1 MPSPAK
7 TLAYSPGPEA
17 VWVRPVTST
26 EITVLRRLNPVLSAG
41 AVWAND
47 AVMVCQVR
55 RTSWRSSRH
64 QIRGRSNQEFRQR
77 GEHLCPERGVGKLP
91 EADGNVHTLGYK
103 NLIEVRHQQF
113 HTKQLVAI
121 QENRQARDNLAL
133 TNTTGSATR
142 MVPRR

>member
-1 MPSPAK
+1 
-7 TLAYSPGPEA
+7 
-17 VWVRPVTST
+17 
-26 EITVLRRLNPVLSAG
+26 
-41 AVWAND
+41 
-47 AVMVCQVR
+47 
-55 RTSWRSSRH
+55 
-64 QIRGRSNQEFRQR
+64 
-77 GEHLCPERGVGKLP
+77 LCPERGVGKLP